1 MLKFGASQH
10 FQEVSHEPPGTER
23 GRSLW
28 VMRGWVLGAGVGEGG
43 CARGRVC
50 VCVCA
55 VCEKWRG
62 GVGG

>member
-1 MLKFGASQH
+1 MSPLEQR
-10 FQEVSHEPPGTER
+10 E

-28 VMRGWVLGAGVGEGG
+28 VMRGWVSGAGAGG
-43 CARGRVC
+43 RSCARGRVYVY

-62 GVGG
+62 EGGEGE